1 MPYRLPADPPIFPAM
16 TATSSP
22 CPRCGAQASGKFC
35 SHCGSSL
42 LPANC
47 SQCQAP
53 LTPGAKFCH
62 RCGASTGGEGAS
74 AVGRTSKGP
83 WIFAGILSLVLV
95 GWVILKVNRGVE
107 PAPPPAGRDQG
118 PSAGFQTGEGPPDL
132 SQMSGREAFLRLH
145 DRIMGAL
152 EQSDT
157 AQAAQF
163 APMAIQAY
171 GMLAPNERDLDI
183 RYHAATLMM
192 ASGDL
197 RAAQALTD
205 SLGREA
211 PGHLFV
217 TMLRAGLA
225 EGKNDPAA
233 AKRAYRQFL
242 ADWDRQISSGKQ
254 EYVDHRPLLD
264 AFKERAESL
273 K

>member
-1 MPYRLPADPPIFPAM
+1 
-16 TATSSP
+16 
-22 CPRCGAQASGKFC
+22 
-35 SHCGSSL
+35 
-42 LPANC
+42 
-47 SQCQAP
+47 
-53 LTPGAKFCH
+53 
-62 RCGASTGGEGAS
+62 
-74 AVGRTSKGP
+74 V
-83 WIFAGILSLVLV
+83 VLV
-95 GWVILKVNRGVE
+95 GWVILKVTRGVE

-118 PSAGFQTGEGPPDL
+118 PSAGFQTGDGPPDL
-132 SQMSGREAFLRLH
+132 SQMTGREAFLRLH

-152 EQSDT
+152 EQGDT
-157 AQAAQF
+157 AQASQF

-171 GMLAPNERDLDI
+171 GQLTAGERDLDI

-192 ASGDL
+192 ATGDL

-217 TMLRAGLA
+217 TMLRAGLG

-242 ADWDRQISSGKQ
+242 ADWDRQLASGKQ

-264 AFKERAESL
+264 AFKERAEAL